1 MTEPIHA
8 IIVDDEFQN
17 QILLKELIQSYTQSI
32 KILQTFNNVKDA
44 AEFININSVDVVF
57 LDIEMP
63 NQIGLKL
70 FDLCKSNEF
79 ITIIVSAYD
88 RYALPAIKEGVFD
101 YLLKPIQPAELKKT
115 IQSIINNFNSDVSK
129 IKLLNNGRIELV
141 DTSDIIA
148 MEASGAYTQF
158 NFKSR
163 PRIVQSHHL
172 PFYEKHLPEDQ
183 FIRVH
188 RSSIINTAEI
198 KSINRTNK
206 TLILTNDHNIKYSIR
221 KWGLIKHLIETEK
234 R

>member
-172 PFYEKHLPEDQ
+172 AFYEKHLPEDQ